1 MALPSRHWMPMLL
14 HPKVG
19 VFCLGVVPTKKQWKL
34 GCDVVRKVEG
44 NFLGVQNPEAY
55 WRAKDHVPNHN

>member
-1 MALPSRHWMPMLL
+1 MALPSRHWTPMLL

-34 GCDVVRKVEG
+34 RAFKKVEG

-55 WRAKDHVPNHN
+55 WRAKDQVPKHN